1 MQPLFQSPSNPNH
14 RSPFH
19 LHDAIVPRRLE
30 DLAIHTGWPKDL
42 PDGFFIELE
51 SVRGSQR
58 NIFEIHSVGN
68 VLKEGQRVLV
78 AASADHS
85 RRPKPRLDFDGSED
99 PDRLLLTPDDG
110 SDLVGLKLRDGEPR
124 YFLIVKATTTAA
136 CSFQPAIDSVPGDS
150 LDS

>member
-1 MQPLFQSPSNPNH
+1 MAF
-14 RSPFH
+14 
-19 LHDAIVPRRLE
+19 
-30 DLAIHTGWPKDL
+30 T
-42 PDGFFIELE
+42 ELE
-51 SVRGSQR
+51 SVRGNQR

-110 SDLVGLKLRDGEPR
+110 SDLVCLKLGDGETPL
-124 YFLIVKATTTAA
+124 FL
-136 CSFQPAIDSVPGDS
+136 DR
-150 LDS
+150 

>member
-1 MQPLFQSPSNPNH
+1 MRVL
-14 RSPFH
+14 R
-19 LHDAIVPRRLE
+19 
-30 DLAIHTGWPKDL
+30 TWPYTQAGPKTC
-42 PDGFFIELE
+42 PMAFTELE
-51 SVRGSQR
+51 SVRGNQR